1 MTEISVDREIIP
13 ERSSTTCESMAKGAT
28 LNLQS
33 PPVLKR
39 GTRIMGDSQRIA
51 GKANSSPG
59 QIGLCAAMSIGIG
72 GMIGAGIFSILGV
85 VAQAAGTAMYLS
97 FLIGGVVALLSSYSY
112 AKLGARYPSAGGAV
126 EFLVQGFGDGVLS
139 GGINIYMWIGY
150 VIALALYAQGF
161 VGYAMTFL
169 PGDAGAVLPKA
180 IGVGIVL
187 LFTAVNMIGA
197 KVVGGSETF
206 IVAVKLCILF
216 VFAAAGLYFVHPTY
230 LSPTLWPSAPGI
242 LFGAGVLFI
251 GYEGFG
257 LVANAAEDMDN
268 PRKLLPK
275 ALYLSVITVIL
286 IYIAVSVAVVG
297 NLNIEA
303 IVKAKDYALA
313 EAAKPFLGNFGFR
326 LIAVGALFSTASAI
340 NATLFGAANVSYM
353 IARDGELPQV
363 FSLKVRKNATG
374 GLFITTALVILFIL
388 FFDLSGIAM
397 MGSGAFLLIY
407 ACVHAAHLR
416 IAHETGGSKAVVG
429 LALATCLAMFAVLS
443 VYIYQHSKPAFLTMV
458 ALIPICLGAEWAY
471 RRATGRVLKT
481 RA

>member
-1 MTEISVDREIIP
+1 MTVSRQAPGQEG
-13 ERSSTTCESMAKGAT
+13 SST
-28 LNLQS
+28 
-33 PPVLKR
+33 
-39 GTRIMGDSQRIA
+39 
-51 GKANSSPG
+51 G
-59 QIGLCAAMSIGIG
+59 QIGLFAAMSIGIG

-85 VAQAAGTAMYLS
+85 VAQASGTAMYLS

-126 EFLVQGFGDGVLS
+126 EFLVKGLGDGVLS
-139 GGINIYMWIGY
+139 GGINLYMWIGY

-161 VGYAMTFL
+161 VGYAMTFV
-169 PGDAGAVLPKA
+169 PGDSGAFLPKA

-187 LFTAVNMIGA
+187 LFTAVNVIGA
-197 KVVGGSETF
+197 KVVGSSETF
-206 IVAVKLCILF
+206 IVAVKLSILF
-216 VFAAAGLYFVHPTY
+216 VFAAAGLYFMQPHY
-230 LSPTLWPSAPGI
+230 LEPTLWPPASGI

-268 PRKLLPK
+268 PRKSLPK

-286 IYIAVSVAVVG
+286 VYVAVSVAVVG

-313 EAAKPFLGNFGFR
+313 EAAKPFLGDFGFR
-326 LIAVGALFSTASAI
+326 LIAIGALFSTASAI

-363 FSLKVRKNATG
+363 FSLKLRRNATG
-374 GLFITTALVILFIL
+374 GLFVTAVLVIAFIL
-388 FFDLSGIAM
+388 FFDLSGVAM

-416 IAHETGGSKAVVG
+416 VTAETGGSRWIVS
-429 LALATCLAMFAVLS
+429 LALATCLAMFCVLS
-443 VYIYQHSKPAFLTMV
+443 VYIYQHSKEAFITMT
-458 ALIPICLGAEWAY
+458 ALVPICLAAEWAY
-471 RRATGRVLKT
+471 RRATGRIIKT
-481 RA
+481 RT